1 MHKLNLDDK
10 YIEFVNR
17 LISEEL
23 EEVEVY
29 IFGSRA
35 QNNSYE
41 YSDVDIAL
49 KAQNVIE
56 IESLL
61 KIKANFQNST
71 FPYKVD
77 LIDLNSIDEKFFN
90 IIKNDLVKIN

>member
-49 KAQNVIE
+49 KAQNVIK

>member
-1 MHKLNLDDK
+1 MYKLNLDDK

-49 KAQNVIE
+49 KAQNVIK